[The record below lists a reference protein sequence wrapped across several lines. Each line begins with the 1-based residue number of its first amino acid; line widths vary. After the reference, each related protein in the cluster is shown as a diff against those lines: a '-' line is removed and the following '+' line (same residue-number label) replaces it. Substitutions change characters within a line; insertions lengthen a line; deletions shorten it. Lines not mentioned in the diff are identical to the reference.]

1 MRWLL
6 WGFAIAAALVALDR
20 LLLAAERRG
29 WLYYRKERARPG
41 GVGNALLAA
50 HALVEPQMRAFVE
63 QRAER
68 PTEREAAGDPPLPGA
83 EAEDER
89 QRGAP
94 DGRTAD

>member
-1 MRWLL
+1 MRWFL
-6 WGFAIAAALVALDR
+6 WGLAIAAALVALDR

-41 GVGNALLAA
+41 GVGNAVLAA
-50 HALVEPQMRAFVE
+50 HALVEPQMRALVE

-68 PTEREAAGDPPLPGA
+68 PAESEAAGDPPLPGA
-83 EAEDER
+83 EAGDGR
-89 QRGAP
+89 QQGAP